1 MNKQTIHFDMEL
13 FQGYTQSTFPSISF
27 QNNFPTHIF
36 GGLSRNAYLCTYLL
50 T

>member
-27 QNNFPTHIF
+27 LNKTFPAQITE
-36 GGLSRNAYLCTYLL
+36 GLSRNSS
-50 T
+50 